1 MTDDSVLS
9 KVEDDEMR
17 KPSARK
23 IDDSIIY
30 VSRYMLGGAG
40 ALTLCD
46 LGQARIGNEHS
57 GKAMPVPY
65 RAPEVIL
72 NMKWGNAVDIWSI
85 GLLVWKPPHLFI
97 NAFCLTLIPH

>member
-1 MTDDSVLS
+1 MLIAITNDSVLS
-9 KVEDDEMR
+9 EVEDSEICT
-17 KPSARK
+17 PSARK
-23 IDDSIIY
+23 QVGNTIIY

-40 ALTLCD
+40 PLTICD

-72 NMKWGNAVDIWSI
+72 NMKWGNAVDIWSV
-85 GLLVWKPPHLFI
+85 GLVVWH
-97 NAFCLTLIPH
+97 LIPFLS